1 MHVYASQVE
10 KSRRDNA
17 LVARGRVIANSLE
30 PLRCRRTVA
39 NLLGITPHGVAY
51 IESRALVKVVRLM
64 LRAGLFV
71 LLATTMLGDGFGAEL
86 FVSNQS
92 TGSVR
97 LVISGLPGAT
107 LMPAGT
113 SFSGRFTPDGT
124 NVVQVYEATAT
135 NFGPVQVG
143 LANWTGAEIG
153 SVRVWIQETGE
164 VASDEAASPLY
175 WFFRG
180 GAFGSAVGLGL
191 WIVRW
196 LKLLASA
203 FEHVTS
209 MS

>member
-1 MHVYASQVE
+1 
-10 KSRRDNA
+10 
-17 LVARGRVIANSLE
+17 
-30 PLRCRRTVA
+30 VA
-39 NLLGITPHGVAY
+39 NILGLTTHGVAY
-51 IESRALVKVVRLM
+51 LESRALTKLYDG
-64 LRAGLFV
+64 LRRV
-71 LLATTMLGDGFGAEL
+71 LIRGGAVLTLGFLVSASGAEL

-92 TGSVR
+92 TGAVR

-113 SFSGRFTPDGT
+113 TFSGRFTPDGT

-143 LANWTGAEIG
+143 LANWSATQIG
-153 SVRVWIQETGE
+153 GVRVWIQETGE

-180 GAFGSAVGLGL
+180 AAFGAAAGMGL
-191 WIVRW
+191 WVVRW
-196 LKLLASA
+196 LKMLAGA
-203 FEHVTS
+203 FEHVTT